1 MTTEISDRNHRAMPQ
16 TSGLVFHWAFAYDL
30 LLRILWRGSERIYRE
45 KVVQLAGIGTGES
58 VLDVGCGTGTLAI
71 AAKRR
76 VGPTGKVIGIDAS
89 PEMIARAGAKAAKA
103 AIDIDFRATAAEALS
118 FSDERFDAALSTTVL
133 HCLPDAAR
141 RLCIREMIRVLKP
154 GGRLL
159 VVDFGGPAQA
169 RHSLIAHLRHHRD
182 FDLHDISPELRETG
196 LVDLQTGALGFSDLQ
211 FAIAK
216 APARREPA
224 I

>member
-1 MTTEISDRNHRAMPQ
+1 MAEISDRNHNAMPK

-30 LLRILWRGSERIYRE
+30 LLRVLWRGSERIYRE
-45 KVVQLAGIGTGES
+45 KVVQLAGLGAGES

-76 VGPTGKVIGIDAS
+76 VGPAGKVVGIDAS
-89 PEMIARAGAKAAKA
+89 PEMIARARAKAAKA
-103 AIDIDFRATAAEALS
+103 AIDIDFRAAAAEALP
-118 FSDERFDAALSTTVL
+118 FSDGTFDALLSTTVL
-133 HCLPDAAR
+133 HCLPDDAR
-141 RLCIREMIRVLKP
+141 RLCIREMTRVLKS

-159 VVDFGGPAQA
+159 VVDFGGPGQA
-169 RHSLIAHLRHHRD
+169 RRSLMAHLRHHRD
-182 FDLHDISPELRETG
+182 FDLRDIIPELRETG

-211 FAIAK
+211 FAIAT
-216 APARREPA
+216 APATRELT

>member
-1 MTTEISDRNHRAMPQ
+1 MAEINDRNHSAMPQ
-16 TSGLVFHWAFAYDL
+16 TSGLVFHWALAYDL

-45 KVVQLAGIGTGES
+45 KLVQLAGLGSGEY

-76 VGPTGKVIGIDAS
+76 VGAAGKVIGIDAS
-89 PEMIARAGAKAAKA
+89 PEMIARARAKAAKA
-103 AIDIDFRATAAEALS
+103 AIDIDFRTAAAEALP
-118 FSDERFDAALSTTVL
+118 FPDATFDALLGTTVL
-133 HCLPDAAR
+133 HCLPDDAR

-159 VVDFGGPAQA
+159 VVDFGGPAQT
-169 RHSLIAHLRHHRD
+169 RHSLMALLRHHRD
-182 FDLHDISPELRETG
+182 FDLRDIIPELCETG
-196 LVDLQTGALGFSDLQ
+196 LVDLQTGALSFSDLQ
-211 FAIAK
+211 FVIAT
-216 APARREPA
+216 APAMRELT

>member
-1 MTTEISDRNHRAMPQ
+1 MSIFVRRPPRRCLSPMKGSMPC
-16 TSGLVFHWAFAYDL
+16 S
-30 LLRILWRGSERIYRE
+30 
-45 KVVQLAGIGTGES
+45 
-58 VLDVGCGTGTLAI
+58 
-71 AAKRR
+71 
-76 VGPTGKVIGIDAS
+76 
-89 PEMIARAGAKAAKA
+89 ARP
-103 AIDIDFRATAAEALS
+103 
-118 FSDERFDAALSTTVL
+118 VL

-196 LVDLQTGALGFSDLQ
+196 LIDLQTGALGFSDLQ
-211 FAIAK
+211 FVIAK
-216 APARREPA
+216 APAF
-224 I
+224 

>member
-1 MTTEISDRNHRAMPQ
+1 MAEISDHSHSAMPQ

-45 KVVQLAGIGTGES
+45 KVVQLAGLGAGES

-76 VGPTGKVIGIDAS
+76 VGPTGNVIGIDAS
-89 PEMIARAGAKAAKA
+89 TEMTARARAKAAKA
-103 AIDIDFRATAAEALS
+103 AIDIDFRTAVAEALP
-118 FSDERFDAALSTTVL
+118 FSNASFDAVLSTTVL
-133 HCLPDAAR
+133 HCLPDEAR

-169 RHSLIAHLRHHRD
+169 RHSLMAHLRHHRD
-182 FDLHDISPELRETG
+182 FDLRDIIPELRETG

-211 FAIAK
+211 FAIAT
-216 APARREPA
+216 APATRALA